1 MVPEHA
7 REAERAGF
15 GLRHGCGMR
24 MCLQAPIWT
33 HCQFTATLD
42 PMTASSLLALAA
54 ALAVFAA
61 VPGPGMMS
69 VISCALGRGFAVAA
83 ALVAGIVV
91 GDLAYLLL
99 ALFGLDLVARSLGG
113 LFLLVKVCGAAYL
126 AWMGIALWRAPATLP
141 KPGAAAGS
149 ASLRRTALTGLAV
162 SLGNPKVIAFYLGF
176 LPAFVAVGQL
186 SGSTIATVAAAT
198 ASVVGGVLLAYARAA
213 ASARHL
219 LTSPRR
225 IKIMNRTAG
234 SAMIGS
240 GVALAA
246 R

>member
-1 MVPEHA
+1 VPWPA
-7 REAERAGF
+7 
-15 GLRHGCGMR
+15 
-24 MCLQAPIWT
+24 AP
-33 HCQFTATLD
+33 
-42 PMTASSLLALAA
+42 
-54 ALAVFAA
+54 
-61 VPGPGMMS
+61 
-69 VISCALGRGFAVAA
+69 
-83 ALVAGIVV
+83 
-91 GDLAYLLL
+91 
-99 ALFGLDLVARSLGG
+99 RS
-113 LFLLVKVCGAAYL
+113 GAQ
-126 AWMGIALWRAPATLP
+126 
-141 KPGAAAGS
+141 
-149 ASLRRTALTGLAV
+149 ALTGLAG

-176 LPAFVAVGQL
+176 LPAFVAVDQL
-186 SGSTIATVAAAT
+186 SGSTIAVVAAAT

>member
-1 MVPEHA
+1 MPA
-7 REAERAGF
+7 ST
-15 GLRHGCGMR
+15 
-24 MCLQAPIWT
+24 WT
-33 HCQFTATLD
+33 CYKFAVTLD
-42 PMTASSLLALAA
+42 PMTASSLLALMA
-54 ALAVFAA
+54 ALAVFAV

-99 ALFGLDLVARSLGG
+99 ALFGLDLIARSLGG
-113 LFLLVKVCGAAYL
+113 LFLVVKVCGAAYL
-126 AWMGIALWRAPATLP
+126 MWMGIALWRAPATLP
-141 KPGAAAGS
+141 EPGTAAGS

-186 SGSTIATVAAAT
+186 SGGTIAAVAAAT
-198 ASVVGGVLLAYARAA
+198 ALVVGGVLLAYARAA
-213 ASARHL
+213 AGARRL
-219 LTSPRR
+219 LTSSRR
-225 IKIMNRTAG
+225 IRIMNRTAG

>member
-1 MVPEHA
+1 M
-7 REAERAGF
+7 AELHSF
-15 GLRHGCGMR
+15 GVTG
-24 MCLQAPIWT
+24 PTWT
-33 HCQFTATLD
+33 SHQSTVTLD

-54 ALAVFAA
+54 ALTVFVA

-83 ALVAGIVV
+83 ALVAGIIV

-99 ALFGLDLVARSLGG
+99 ALFGLDLIARSLGG
-113 LFLLVKVCGAAYL
+113 LFLVVKVCGAAYMV
-126 AWMGIALWRAPATLP
+126 WMGIALWRAPATLP
-141 KPGAAAGS
+141 ELDATAGA

-176 LPAFVAVGQL
+176 LPAFVAVGHI
-186 SGSTIATVAAAT
+186 SGGTVAVVAVAT

-213 ASARHL
+213 ASARRL
-219 LTSPRR
+219 LTNPRR
-225 IKIMNRTAG
+225 IRIMNRTAG

>member
-1 MVPEHA
+1 MD
-7 REAERAGF
+7 
-15 GLRHGCGMR
+15 
-24 MCLQAPIWT
+24 APVWT
-33 HCQFTATLD
+33 RRRLAATLG

-83 ALVAGIVV
+83 ALVAGIVL

-99 ALFGLDLVARSLGG
+99 ALFGLDLIARSLGG
-113 LFLLVKVCGAAYL
+113 LFLVVKICGAAYL
-126 AWMGIALWRAPATLP
+126 VWMGVALWRAPATLP
-141 KPGAAAGS
+141 APDAAAGA
-149 ASLRRTALTGLAV
+149 ASLRRTALSGLAV

-186 SGSTIATVAAAT
+186 SGGTVATVAAAT
-198 ASVVGGVLLAYARAA
+198 ACVVGGVLLAYARAA

-225 IKIMNRTAG
+225 VRAMNRVAGTA
-234 SAMIGS
+234 MVGS